1 MIAAQNMVCP
11 PPTRAS
17 LRRVDLFADGAAVF
31 GLDFLLPETSA

>member
-11 PPTRAS
+11 PPSRAN
-17 LRRVDLFADGAAVF
+17 LRRVDLLADGPAAF